1 MKLAIIGAGLAGLA
15 AAHKLRRSQS
25 AIEIVIFEK
34 SRGLGGRA
42 ATRRLHGATF
52 DHGAQYI
59 KAPTPELEALL
70 REGSAHETLRD
81 IGLPVW
87 TFDQHNQIA
96 EGDPAQNS
104 DPKWTYSDGL
114 TRIAKELARGLD
126 IRRQIRI
133 GHIAQANGS
142 YILFDE
148 QDAIVGAADAVLL
161 TPPAPQT
168 HDLIAAS
175 ALPKA
180 GYPLGEEVVL
190 AELTKV
196 SYRPCL
202 TVTLGYPPKLRPRP
216 FYALVNTDRQH
227 PIAWLAYEHLKPQ
240 RDSGDQHVVI
250 AQMAPE
256 WSTSHWN
263 DNLSQ
268 LTEQVAA
275 LVSTL
280 LNEDLAAPLW
290 VDRQGWRYA
299 LPDGRADFDT
309 LNSAIRGLFFAGDYT
324 AGQGR
329 VHLAIEQG
337 WRVAEMIVQGLSST
351 IVSS

>member
-15 AAHKLRRSQS
+15 AAHKLRHSQA

-34 SRGLGGRA
+34 SRGVGGRA

-59 KAPTPELEALL
+59 KAPTPELETLL
-70 REGSAHETLRD
+70 REGSAQNTLRD

-96 EGDPAQNS
+96 AGDPAQNS
-104 DPKWTYSDGL
+104 DPKWTYSDGI
-114 TRIAKELARGLD
+114 TRIAKELAQGLD
-126 IRRQIRI
+126 IRRQTRIR
-133 GHIAQANGS
+133 HIDQANDS
-142 YILFDE
+142 YILSDE
-148 QDAIVGAADAVLL
+148 QDTIVGAVDAVLL

-168 HDLIAAS
+168 HDLIVAS
-175 ALPKA
+175 ALPNA
-180 GYPLGEEVVL
+180 AQATVL
-190 AELTKV
+190 AELARV

-202 TVTLGYPPKLRPRP
+202 TVTLGYPPQLRQRP
-216 FYALVNTDRQH
+216 FYALVNTDRRH
-227 PIAWLAYEHLKPQ
+227 PISWLAYEHLKPE
-240 RDSGDQHVVI
+240 RASGDQHVVI
-250 AQMAPE
+250 TQMAPQ
-256 WSTSHWN
+256 WSADHWN
-263 DNLSQ
+263 DAPPQ

-280 LNEDLAAPLW
+280 LDEDLRAPLW
-290 VDRQGWRYA
+290 SDRQGWRYA

-329 VHLAIEQG
+329 AHLAIEQG
-337 WRVAEMIVQGLSST
+337 WQVAERIMAGLTRS
-351 IVSS
+351 

>member
-15 AAHKLRRSQS
+15 AAHKLRHSQS

-34 SRGLGGRA
+34 SRGVGGRT
-42 ATRRLHGATF
+42 ATRRLHGAIF

-70 REGSAHETLRD
+70 REGGAQETLRD

-104 DPKWTYSDGL
+104 DPKWTYSDGI
-114 TRIAKELARGLD
+114 TRIAKELAQSLD

-161 TPPAPQT
+161 TPPASQT

-175 ALPKA
+175 ALPNA
-180 GYPLGEEVVL
+180 AQEVVL
-190 AELTKV
+190 AELARA
-196 SYRPCL
+196 SYRPCV
-202 TVTLGYPPKLRPRP
+202 TVTLGYPPQLRPRP

-227 PIAWLAYEHLKPQ
+227 PISWLAYEHLKPE
-240 RDSGDQHVVI
+240 RASGDQHVVI

-256 WSTSHWN
+256 WSASHWN

-280 LNEDLAAPLW
+280 LDEDLHAPLW
-290 VDRQGWRYA
+290 GDRQGWRYA

-337 WRVAEMIVQGLSST
+337 WQVAERIAGHVDGS
-351 IVSS
+351 

>member
-1 MKLAIIGAGLAGLA
+1 MKLAIIGAGVAGLA
-15 AAHKLRRSQS
+15 AAHNLCRSQS
-25 AIEIVIFEK
+25 AIEIIVFEK

-70 REGSAHETLRD
+70 RNRSAQDTLRD

-87 TFDQHNQIA
+87 TFDQHSQIA

-104 DPKWTYSDGL
+104 EPKWTYSDGI
-114 TRIAKELARGLD
+114 TRIAKELAQGLD
-126 IRRQIRI
+126 IRLQTRVRRI
-133 GHIAQANGS
+133 GHANGS
-142 YILFDE
+142 YILFDQ
-148 QDAIVGAADAVLL
+148 QDAIVGVADAVLF

-175 ALPKA
+175 ALPNA
-180 GYPLGEEVVL
+180 AQEIVL
-190 AELTKV
+190 AELARV

-202 TVTLGYPPKLRPRP
+202 SVTLGYPSQLQPHP
-216 FYALVNTDRQH
+216 FYALVNSDRQH
-227 PIAWLAYEHLKPQ
+227 PISWLAYEHLKPG
-240 RDSGDQHVVI
+240 RSSGDQHVVI

-256 WSTSHWN
+256 WSANHW
-263 DNLSQ
+263 DDALPQ

-275 LVSTL
+275 LASTL
-280 LNEDLAAPLW
+280 LDEDLRAPQW
-290 VDRQGWRYA
+290 SDRQGWRYA
-299 LPDGRADFDT
+299 LPDGRADFET
-309 LNSAIRGLFFAGDYT
+309 LNTAIQGLFFAGDYT

-337 WRVAEMIVQGLSST
+337 WRVAERIAGMIDAV
-351 IVSS
+351 

>member
-15 AAHKLRRSQS
+15 AAHKLRHSQS
-25 AIEIVIFEK
+25 AIEIVLFEK

-42 ATRRLHGATF
+42 ATRRLHSATF

-70 REGSAHETLRD
+70 REGTAQETLRD

-96 EGDPAQNS
+96 EGDPEQNS
-104 DPKWTYSDGL
+104 DPKWTYSDGI
-114 TRIAKELARGLD
+114 TRIAKELAQGLD
-126 IRRQIRI
+126 IRRQLRI

-148 QDAIVGAADAVLL
+148 QDAIVGVADAVLL

-180 GYPLGEEVVL
+180 AQEVVL
-190 AELTKV
+190 AELARV

-202 TVTLGYPPKLRPRP
+202 TVTLGYPPKLHPRP

-227 PIAWLAYEHLKPQ
+227 PISWLAYEHLKPG
-240 RDSGDQHVVI
+240 RASSDQHVVI

-275 LVSTL
+275 LVSAL
-280 LNEDLAAPLW
+280 LDEDLGAPLW
-290 VDRQGWRYA
+290 GDRQGWRYA
-299 LPDGRADFDT
+299 LPDGCADFDT

-337 WRVAEMIVQGLSST
+337 WRVAEKIIVGLDKS
-351 IVSS
+351 

>member
-15 AAHKLRRSQS
+15 AAHKLRHSQA

-42 ATRRLHGATF
+42 ATRRSHGATF

-59 KAPTPELEALL
+59 KAPTPALEALL
-70 REGSAHETLRD
+70 RAGSAGETLRD

-104 DPKWTYSDGL
+104 DPKWTYSDGI
-114 TRIAKELARGLD
+114 TRIAKELAQGLD
-126 IRRQIRI
+126 IRQQIRI
-133 GHIAQANGS
+133 RRIAQANGS

-148 QDAIVGAADAVLL
+148 QDAIVSAVDAVLL

-168 HDLIAAS
+168 HDLIAVS

-180 GYPLGEEVVL
+180 AQETVL
-190 AELTKV
+190 AELAKV

-202 TVTLGYPPKLRPRP
+202 TLTLGYPPQLRQRP
-216 FYALVNTDRQH
+216 FYALVNTDRRH
-227 PIAWLAYEHLKPQ
+227 PISWLAYEHLKPE
-240 RDSGDQHVVI
+240 RPSGEQHIVI

-256 WSTSHWN
+256 WSNSHWN

-280 LNEDLAAPLW
+280 LDEDPGAPLW
-290 VDRQGWRYA
+290 GDRQGWRYA

-337 WRVAEMIVQGLSST
+337 WRVAERVIAVQSAS
-351 IVSS
+351 

>member
-15 AAHKLRRSQS
+15 AAHKLHHSQA

-42 ATRRLHGATF
+42 ASRRLHGATF

-70 REGSAHETLRD
+70 REGAARDTLRD

-104 DPKWTYSDGL
+104 DPKWTYSDGI
-114 TRIAKELARGLD
+114 TRIAKELAQGLD
-126 IRRQIRI
+126 IRQQTRI
-133 GHIAQANGS
+133 SHIDQANGS

-148 QDAIVGAADAVLL
+148 QDAIVGVADAVLL

-175 ALPKA
+175 ALPSA
-180 GYPLGEEVVL
+180 AQTTVL
-190 AELTKV
+190 AELAKV

-202 TVTLGYPPKLRPRP
+202 TVTLGYPPQLQPRP

-227 PIAWLAYEHLKPQ
+227 PISWLAYEHLKPE
-240 RDSGDQHVVI
+240 RPSGDQHVVI
-250 AQMAPE
+250 AQMAPQ
-256 WSTSHWN
+256 WSADHWN
-263 DNLSQ
+263 DALPQ

-280 LNEDLAAPLW
+280 LHQEGTRDLRAPLW
-290 VDRQGWRYA
+290 SDRQGWRYA

-309 LNSAIRGLFFAGDYT
+309 LNGAIRGLFFAGDYT

-337 WRVAEMIVQGLSST
+337 WQVAERIAGL
-351 IVSS
+351 VD

>member
-15 AAHKLRRSQS
+15 AAHKLSRSES

-70 REGSAHETLRD
+70 REGSAQDTLRD

-104 DPKWTYSDGL
+104 DPKWTYSDGI
-114 TRIAKELARGLD
+114 TRIAKQLAQGLD
-126 IRRQIRI
+126 IRQQTRIR
-133 GHIAQANGS
+133 HIDQANGS

-148 QDAIVGAADAVLL
+148 QDAIVSAADAVLL

-175 ALPKA
+175 ALPNVA
-180 GYPLGEEVVL
+180 QQTVL
-190 AELTKV
+190 TELAKV

-202 TVTLGYPPKLRPRP
+202 TVTLGYPPQLHQRP

-227 PIAWLAYEHLKPQ
+227 PISWLAYEHLKPE
-240 RDSGDQHVVI
+240 RPSGDQHVVI
-250 AQMAPE
+250 AQMAPQ
-256 WSTSHWN
+256 WSADHWN
-263 DNLSQ
+263 DALPER
-268 LTEQVAA
+268 TEQVAA

-280 LNEDLAAPLW
+280 LHPEGTRDLRAPLW
-290 VDRQGWRYA
+290 SDRQGWRYA

-329 VHLAIEQG
+329 VHLAIEEG
-337 WRVAEMIVQGLSST
+337 WRVAERIAGL
-351 IVSS
+351 VG